1 MEIII
6 IDVVLMV
13 IVIVIVLKGRIQ
25 SFEPVKLT
33 FMISCKHLV
42 MMVMIII
49 RHVGFFKQVS
59 LHHHS
64 LTAEEILRLLLL
76 LNPARLRYVLI

>member
-6 IDVVLMV
+6 IIVVVVML
-13 IVIVIVLKGRIQ
+13 IVIVLKGRIQ

-33 FMISCKHLV
+33 FMISCKHVV
-42 MMVMIII
+42 MMVMVII
-49 RHVGFFKQVS
+49 RHVGLFKQVS